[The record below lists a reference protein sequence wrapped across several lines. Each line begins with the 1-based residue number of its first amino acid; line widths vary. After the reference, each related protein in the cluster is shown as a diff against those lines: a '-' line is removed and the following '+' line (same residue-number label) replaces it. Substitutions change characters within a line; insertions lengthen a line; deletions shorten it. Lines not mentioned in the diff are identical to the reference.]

1 MVKTQA
7 SAVGSGDDVH
17 VFPIEELCQLSF
29 VKRPRGDNLQL
40 RQMRVRLLRIA
51 HFFIDPS
58 AEKEGSRGGMV
69 WWWGGG
75 GESAA
80 LASRATRS

>member
-1 MVKTQA
+1 MVKMQA

-17 VFPIEELCQLSF
+17 VFPIEELCQMSF

-51 HFFIDPS
+51 HFLIDPS
-58 AEKEGSRGGMV
+58 AENEWMSVAGGGGMV
-69 WWWGGG
+69 WGVGV
-75 GESAA
+75 S
-80 LASRATRS
+80 LPR